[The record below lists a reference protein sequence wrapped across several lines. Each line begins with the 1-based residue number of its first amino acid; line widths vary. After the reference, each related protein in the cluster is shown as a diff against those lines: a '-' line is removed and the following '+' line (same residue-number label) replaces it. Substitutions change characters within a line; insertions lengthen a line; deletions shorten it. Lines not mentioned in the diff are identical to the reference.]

1 MNKHNLQPIDSLMRI
16 IDKRV
21 RETVEHDRRTV
32 AARVLLRS
40 TQARESTDV

>member
-21 RETVEHDRRTV
+21 AAVIKHDRRTI
-32 AARVLLRS
+32 AARVLLR
-40 TQARESTDV
+40 TQARGGSDNA